1 MEMDCMAKLPADI
14 DINAIKIAPRRF
26 EHFEEP
32 SAYAEKMLGYD
43 GDGRCCYYQ
52 HSYTITREVL
62 DDDDN
67 FYEEASYHE
76 ILTAWL
82 LDSGQWLCRTISR
95 IGMGSCRNFSASPS
109 YELSQSRPR

>member
-1 MEMDCMAKLPADI
+1 METDWIAQLSRDI
-14 DINAIKIAPRRF
+14 DINAIGVAPSRF

-43 GDGRCCYYQ
+43 GSGRCCYYQ
-52 HSYTITREVL
+52 HIYTITREVL
-62 DDDDN
+62 DDNDN

-95 IGMGSCRNFSASPS
+95 IGMGYCRNPLVSPR
-109 YELSQSRPR
+109 YELLQSRPR